1 LTNVSVVTGGA
12 SGIGRA
18 LVSQLARR
26 GDAVVIADRDGD
38 AAAYRAMVERGS
50 GRIVNIA
57 SGAGLVPA
65 GLRVP
70 YTTAKHGVVG
80 LSTSLC
86 MEAAR
91 YGVGVNVVCP
101 GVVDTNIFN
110 TAPVVGAPR
119 SVVSEGLR
127 GTRMMSPDRAAEL
140 ILRGIEHD
148 RAIIVLTARM
158 HALWW
163 LYRLSPALAGKM
175 IAKNM
180 QQWRRRIAHARATEP

>member
-1 LTNVSVVTGGA
+1 
-12 SGIGRA
+12 
-18 LVSQLARR
+18 
-26 GDAVVIADRDGD
+26 
-38 AAAYRAMVERGS
+38 MVERGS

-80 LSTSLC
+80 LSTSLRT
-86 MEAAR
+86 EAAH

-119 SVVSEGLR
+119 SVVNEGLR

-140 ILRGIEHD
+140 ILRGIERD
-148 RAIIVLTARM
+148 RAIIVLTAGM